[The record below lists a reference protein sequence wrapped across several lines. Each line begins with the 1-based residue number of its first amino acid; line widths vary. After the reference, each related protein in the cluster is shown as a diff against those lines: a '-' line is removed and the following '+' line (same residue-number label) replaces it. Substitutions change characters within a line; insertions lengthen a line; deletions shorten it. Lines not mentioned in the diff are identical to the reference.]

1 MLTHTCTNTH
11 TQAQRLHVGARTHT
25 HTYTHSHTN
34 KYMHTY
40 THFAPPHDEVLE
52 GIELDQARHEISK
65 PIHTLKHTQTHT
77 HLHLA
82 LADGEILEGSESSQA
97 ARHEISQAL
106 VCSSRALHGPAG
118 DGVAWVPAY
127 RQRHACMSLL
137 KANIALSPC
146 LILRVPAYEQQHAC
160 MSLLKANIVLSP
172 CLVLRVP
179 AYEQQ
184 RTRIFRVGQHHI
196 YIRCIFGIFGREYQ
210 IYGHLRYIHM
220 VLANPVYVALTLSS
234 SQQFACPLVWS

>member
-137 KANIALSPC
+137 KANI
-146 LILRVPAYEQQHAC
+146 
-160 MSLLKANIVLSP
+160 VLSP